1 MSLRTRDGIPSDAR
15 GLLPPPRAG
24 MRLTADAE
32 RWLPE
37 ITQRLV
43 DRFQP
48 VGIVLFGSQARGE
61 ATPHSDIDLLVVL
74 PTVTSRRAAAGAMY
88 ASLAG
93 IPTGTDIH
101 VVSAADVERYHDS
114 IGTIVRPALAE
125 GTLLY
130 AST

>member
-1 MSLRTRDGIPSDAR
+1 MSLRTRDGIPSDVR
-15 GLLPPPRAG
+15 ELLPPLRAG
-24 MRLTADAE
+24 MRLTTDAE
-32 RWLPE
+32 RWLRE

-48 VGIVLFGSQARGE
+48 IGIVLFGSQARGE

-74 PTVTSRRAAAGAMY
+74 PTVSSRRAAAGAMY
-88 ASLAG
+88 ASLEG

-114 IGTIVRPALAE
+114 VGTIVRPALIE

-130 AST
+130 ASA